1 MIMDIEY
8 PDYCYCSS
16 NGECRH
22 CVGLCE
28 MIELGELQMLLEDKQ
43 SSLEVEVDLF
53 GSHTQ
58 MAHDLRDGIISLQKE
73 MEERK

>member
-1 MIMDIEY
+1 
-8 PDYCYCSS
+8 
-16 NGECRH
+16 
-22 CVGLCE
+22 

-43 SSLEVEVDLF
+43 SALEVEVDLF

-58 MAHDLRDGIISLQKE
+58 MAHDLREGIISLQKE